1 MDVSRISQ
9 YFVTR
14 GFAVDVI
21 KFHDLDLHNDF
32 SGVYILYQTSEAKG
46 SFYKRYIEDLVFHL
60 ERRGAITLPCFEY
73 LKAHHNKIFME
84 FLRENFIEN
93 SLKSLKS
100 RCFGSWEDA
109 LYYNP
114 VFPVVI
120 KKASG
125 SGGAGVF
132 LARDASE
139 YKRYLK
145 EAGKVV
151 IADSITGIIADKF
164 KNLARNTI
172 KAFYPDRSGYV
183 EYDTTPV
190 SNPVIVQSFVEGL
203 KGDYKVL
210 FFGGKYYAM
219 YRKNRDNDF
228 RASGSGR
235 FFEVPGEQQEGLLG
249 FAAKVTSEIN
259 FPVIG
264 MDIGYDGVS
273 YHLIEFQMIHP
284 GTSALQR
291 SKYWHEYKDGKWIRM
306 NGISDLEEEFS
317 RSVFEKISMSN

>member
-1 MDVSRISQ
+1 
-9 YFVTR
+9 
-14 GFAVDVI
+14 
-21 KFHDLDLHNDF
+21 
-32 SGVYILYQTSEAKG
+32 
-46 SFYKRYIEDLVFHL
+46 
-60 ERRGAITLPCFEY
+60 
-73 LKAHHNKIFME
+73 
-84 FLRENFIEN
+84 
-93 SLKSLKS
+93 
-100 RCFGSWEDA
+100 
-109 LYYNP
+109 
-114 VFPVVI
+114 
-120 KKASG
+120 
-125 SGGAGVF
+125 
-132 LARDASE
+132 
-139 YKRYLK
+139 
-145 EAGKVV
+145 
-151 IADSITGIIADKF
+151 
-164 KNLARNTI
+164 
-172 KAFYPDRSGYV
+172 V